1 MSNPTRAADFVGS
14 IGVNVHMAYNDGK
27 YADYTKVI
35 SDLKYLGINT
45 VRDHAPT
52 VWYQSKADNAMA
64 SAGIKFDFSAVGN
77 QSPTQFV
84 SAVTTFAQA
93 HPGSVIA
100 LEGLNEI
107 NNWPVSYGGLTGTAG
122 ALSYMTALTKALAGS
137 AALSGIDTYG
147 LTGANLVQNVDFANM
162 HAYPK
167 EGFQPIRTLLN
178 AVRDQTSAMPNK
190 PMVLTEAGYYTAPAS
205 SNWGGVDQ
213 PTQAKMTLNL
223 LMDASKLGVSQTYLY
238 QLLDAYPDPTK
249 LNIDKNNGL
258 FDIAGNPKQVA
269 TAIHNLTTI
278 LADTGANA
286 STFTTHALSYTVAN
300 LPTEGS
306 VLALQKSN
314 GKTDLVAWSEP
325 DIWDQINHHS
335 LTAAAKTLTFD
346 FGSNH
351 VSIAV
356 FDPLKSASPI
366 ATYADVTSVKVNV
379 VDHPVIVEVTD
390 IPDSGNTTA
399 PISGMTPAAP
409 VPAPT
414 TSSTIL
420 ASNYSVDAPSATLL
434 ASLDASGASAGSGT
448 FLSTNLSTTYP
459 DYLGGAGQDQ
469 VYGNGMA
476 NVIVGR
482 DGNDILYGGG
492 GDDKMYGGAGNDV
505 MDGGNGHNIL
515 YGSAGNDRIYGG
527 QDGSK
532 LIGGS
537 GNDTIMGGAGSDLII
552 GGTDADVM
560 TGNGGVDTFSFA
572 AGHSAGLYNND
583 FDRIVDWHSD
593 DRLNVG
599 IIATSGNYRESTAT
613 GLADARAD
621 ANALFAAGT
630 VKLAAAQVGSDVFI
644 FAETNSAHAG
654 YDLSFELNNTNLSS
668 VGYATFV

>member
-1 MSNPTRAADFVGS
+1 MSNPTRTADFVGS

-27 YADYTKVI
+27 YADYNTVI

-64 SAGIKFDFSAVGN
+64 SAGIKFDFSTAGN
-77 QSPTQFV
+77 LSPSSFV

-93 HPGSVIA
+93 HPRSVIA

-107 NNWPVSYGGLTGTAG
+107 NNWPVSYGGLTGTSG
-122 ALSYMTALTKALAGS
+122 ALSYMAAWTKALAGS
-137 AALSGIDTYG
+137 ATLSSIDTYG

-167 EGFQPIRTLLN
+167 QGFQPLNTLLN
-178 AVRDQTSAMPNK
+178 AVRDQTSAMPGK
-190 PMVLTEAGYYTAPAS
+190 PIVLTEAGYYTAPAS

-223 LMDASKLGVSQTYLY
+223 LMDATKLGVSKTYLY

-249 LNIDKNNGL
+249 LSIDKNVGL
-258 FDIAGNPKQVA
+258 FDIAGNPKQAA

-278 LADTGANA
+278 LADNGANA

-300 LPTEGS
+300 LPADGA
-306 VLALQKSN
+306 VLAMQKSN

-325 DIWDQINHHS
+325 DIWDQVNHHS

-346 FGSNH
+346 FGGNH

-356 FDPLKSASPI
+356 FDPLKSASAI

-390 IPDSGNTTA
+390 IPDTGMTTTTTTTA
-399 PISGMTPAAP
+399 ATSTA
-409 VPAPT
+409 T
-414 TSSTIL
+414 TASTII
-420 ASNYSVDAPSATLL
+420 ASSYSVDTASTTLL
-434 ASLDASGASAGSGT
+434 ASLDASGASAAYGT
-448 FLSTNLSTTYP
+448 FLSTTLSTTYP
-459 DYLGGAGQDQ
+459 DYIGGAGQDQ
-469 VYGNGMA
+469 VYGNSMA
-476 NVIVGR
+476 NVIVGG

-492 GDDKMYGGAGNDV
+492 GDDKIYAGAGNDV
-505 MDGGNGHNIL
+505 MDGGDGHNIL
-515 YGSAGNDRIYGG
+515 YGSTGNDKIYGG
-527 QDGSK
+527 AAGSK

-537 GNDTIMGGAGSDLII
+537 GNDTIVGGAGSDLIV
-552 GGTDADVM
+552 GGSDADVM
-560 TGNGGVDTFSFA
+560 TGNGGIDTFSFA
-572 AGHSAGLYNND
+572 AGHSAGLSSND

-599 IIATSGNYRESTAT
+599 LIATSANYRESTAT
-613 GLADARAD
+613 DLADARAD

-654 YDLSFELNNTNLSS
+654 YDLSFELNNTSLSAVS
-668 VGYATFV
+668 YATFI